1 MVRLDNLTKE
11 YDLPP
16 VKGNPA
22 QVVAADRL
30 NLTIGDGEIFGF
42 VGPNGAGKTTTL
54 KMICGLLVPTSGSV
68 EVNGIDVERRPEDAQ
83 RFLGYLSDFFSL
95 YDDLK
100 VWEYLDYFARA
111 YKMPAAKIPA
121 RITEVIAWVGL
132 ETKRDA
138 FIQGLSRGMKQR
150 LGIAR
155 AVLHDPP
162 VIVLDEPASGLDP
175 KARVELKE
183 LLKNLNRQGKTIL
196 ISSHVL
202 ADLEEIC
209 TSVAIL
215 EKGRLL
221 RAGKLADVMHEAA
234 APAHRRLR
242 IRVTAPGDELLA
254 WLSTREGVL
263 DAHPSA
269 SVVSGSSSVEFHFA
283 GNDRDLAALVR
294 DLVTSGAP
302 VCAVEGSSESFE
314 QIYAR
319 LSGGEVM

>member
-1 MVRLDNLTKE
+1 MVHLDNLTKE

-83 RFLGYLSDFFSL
+83 RFIGYLSDFFSL

-100 VWEYLDYFARA
+100 VWEYLDYFAHA
-111 YKMPAAKIPA
+111 YKMPAAQIPA
-121 RITEVIAWVGL
+121 RVTEVIAWVGL
-132 ETKRDA
+132 EIKRDA

-183 LLKNLNRQGKTIL
+183 LLKKLNRQRKTIL

-215 EKGRLL
+215 EKGHLL
-221 RAGKLADVMHEAA
+221 RAGKLAAVMQDSA

-242 IRVTAPGDELLA
+242 IRLAAETFDLLP
-254 WLSTREGVL
+254 WLHAR
-263 DAHPSA
+263 SA
-269 SVVSGSSSVEFHFA
+269 VSEVRAIPATTPRSVSAEFLFA
-283 GNDRDLAALVR
+283 GSDADLAALVR
-294 DLVTSGAP
+294 DLVTAGAP

>member
-1 MVRLDNLTKE
+1 MVRLENLTKE
-11 YDLPP
+11 YDLP

-22 QVVAADRL
+22 LAVAADRL

-54 KMICGLLVPTSGSV
+54 KMICGLLTPTSGNV

-100 VWEYLDYFARA
+100 VWEYLDYFAHA
-111 YKMPAAKIPA
+111 YKMPAAQI
-121 RITEVIAWVGL
+121 RGRVTEVIGWVGL

-175 KARVELKE
+175 KARVELKD
-183 LLKNLNRQGKTIL
+183 LLKNLNRKGKTIL

-215 EKGRLL
+215 EKGHLL
-221 RAGKLADVMHEAA
+221 RAGKLADVMQEGA

-242 IRVTAPGDELLA
+242 IRVAAPGDELLA
-254 WLSTREGVL
+254 WLSVRDGVM

-269 SVVSGSSSVEFHFA
+269 SVIAGSSSVEFHFA
-283 GNDRDLAALVR
+283 GNDSDLAALVR